1 MERNEVVFVLGGP
14 GSGKGTHCAR
24 IAAEFGY
31 THLSTGD
38 LLREEQKKESE
49 LATKIAECIRDGQL
63 VPSSTMVALLKEA
76 ILKGDSKRFLLDG
89 FPRSKDN
96 LETWFDAF
104 SDEEIQVSFTLF
116 LHCPKEELKKRLL
129 ERGETSG
136 RADDNVETVLKRFD
150 TFEKESLP
158 VVEELRR
165 LGMVR
170 KVSTVPA
177 RELVAHRVSRYFKGC
192 RLVDPVE
199 RTLALIKPD
208 ATGNTGEILNRVEQ
222 EGFVVVGK
230 IEGRVWSQQDAAT
243 FYSEHSG
250 KAFFDTLVDFM
261 SSGPIVQLCLEKVGA
276 IKAWREL
283 AGPTNSTDAK
293 TLEPSS
299 IRALYGTCGTK
310 NAVHGSDSFASA
322 LREINFCFDQAAEV
336 AAVVAPAEET
346 APAGGAEQNING
358 RDGGVDGGYNE
369 DGFAKEEKTLALLKP
384 GISELHS
391 DDILSVLAYRGFI
404 VRKTATRVMEES
416 EARSFYQEYS
426 SETWFK
432 DACTSMAERGETTAI
447 CISGVKGVASL
458 QALAGP
464 GDPKE
469 AKERAPRSLRATYG
483 EDTVNNA
490 VHASASV
497 ESATRDLNFWFPES
511 VREVSSGG
519 SPAPTSTGARGDP
532 KYDEMMTYMQEEV
545 DPVISPLL
553 QRVLK
558 ARPHDVASFAA
569 QALHQL
575 ALTGP
580 STGTADAS

>member
-1 MERNEVVFVLGGP
+1 
-14 GSGKGTHCAR
+14 
-24 IAAEFGY
+24 
-31 THLSTGD
+31 
-38 LLREEQKKESE
+38 
-49 LATKIAECIRDGQL
+49 
-63 VPSSTMVALLKEA
+63 MVALLKEA

-96 LETWFDAF
+96 LEAWFDAF

-158 VVEELRR
+158 VFEELER

-177 RELVAHRVSRYFKGC
+177 QELVAHRVSRYFKGC

-230 IEGRVWSQQDAAT
+230 IEGRMWSQQDAAT
-243 FYSEHSG
+243 FYSEHRG

-276 IKAWREL
+276 IKAWKEL

-322 LREINFCFDQAAEV
+322 LREINFCFDQAGKA

-346 APAGGAEQNING
+346 APAGGAEQKSNG
-358 RDGGVDGGYNE
+358 RDGSVDG
-369 DGFAKEEKTLALLKP
+369 
-384 GISELHS
+384 
-391 DDILSVLAYRGFI
+391 DDILNVLAYRGFA
-404 VRKTATRVMEES
+404 VLKTATRVMEDS

-432 DACTSMAERGETTAI
+432 DACTSMAGRGETTAI
-447 CISGVKGVASL
+447 CVSRVKGVASL

-464 GDPKE
+464 ADPKE
-469 AKERAPRSLRATYG
+469 AKERAPRSLRAIYG

-497 ESATRDLNFWFPES
+497 KSATRELNFWFPES
-511 VREVSSGG
+511 FREVLSGG
-519 SPAPTSTGARGDP
+519 SPAPTSTVARGDP

-580 STGTADAS
+580 STGTPDAP

>member
-24 IAAEFGY
+24 IAADFGY

-49 LATKIAECIRDGQL
+49 LAIKIAECIRDGQL

-76 ILKGDSKRFLLDG
+76 ILKGDSRRFLLDG

-96 LETWFDAF
+96 LEAWFGAF
-104 SDEEIQVSFTLF
+104 SDEEIQQVSFTLF

-158 VVEELRR
+158 VVEELER

-208 ATGNTGEILNRVEQ
+208 ATRNAGDILNRVEQ

-230 IEGRVWSQQDAAT
+230 IEGRSWSQQDAAT
-243 FYSEHSG
+243 FYSEHRG

-293 TLEPSS
+293 TSEPTS
-299 IRALYGTCGTK
+299 IR
-310 NAVHGSDSFASA
+310 
-322 LREINFCFDQAAEV
+322 
-336 AAVVAPAEET
+336 
-346 APAGGAEQNING
+346 
-358 RDGGVDGGYNE
+358 
-369 DGFAKEEKTLALLKP
+369 
-384 GISELHS
+384 
-391 DDILSVLAYRGFI
+391 
-404 VRKTATRVMEES
+404 
-416 EARSFYQEYS
+416 
-426 SETWFK
+426 
-432 DACTSMAERGETTAI
+432 
-447 CISGVKGVASL
+447 
-458 QALAGP
+458 
-464 GDPKE
+464 
-469 AKERAPRSLRATYG
+469 
-483 EDTVNNA
+483 
-490 VHASASV
+490 
-497 ESATRDLNFWFPES
+497 
-511 VREVSSGG
+511 
-519 SPAPTSTGARGDP
+519 
-532 KYDEMMTYMQEEV
+532 
-545 DPVISPLL
+545 
-553 QRVLK
+553 
-558 ARPHDVASFAA
+558 
-569 QALHQL
+569 
-575 ALTGP
+575 
-580 STGTADAS
+580 